1 MAPKKFDFLIAPP
14 GFRLLFEAPYHKN
27 TGNFDSTAFFVHF
40 SGVSPA
46 GRGSAKAAMKIWG
59 SIHRLLLGVSLIAL
73 ASGVLLL
80 SDWSHRRS
88 GGSLLR
94 RVAVFQHVS
103 QPVLDEGIEGML
115 DAIAES
121 GFIDGQNIEIRRFNA
136 ENDLPTANAI
146 AKQITNGEFD
156 LLLTASTLSLQTVA
170 NANQAAKQSMSS
182 ALLPTRSALA
192 WESAAKTR
200 WITLNLWWASEALS
214 LLTRRSLWPG
224 GSSPACN
231 P

>member
-1 MAPKKFDFLIAPP
+1 MAALLATNSLRPQKNPCRIAKDFRHSTTETITAIWMSFEFTVSPAALLDSHFQLHPKKTLTITRAPE
-14 GFRLLFEAPYHKN
+14 FRLLFEPRHHKY
-27 TGNFDSTAFFVHF
+27 TCNFDITAFLSTFRAYPPREE
-40 SGVSPA
+40 G
-46 GRGSAKAAMKIWG
+46 GAKAAMKIRG

-170 NANQAAKQSMSS
+170 N
-182 ALLPTRSALA
+182 RS
-192 WESAAKTR
+192 E
-200 WITLNLWWASEALS
+200 E
-214 LLTRRSLWPG
+214 
-224 GSSPACN
+224 
-231 P
+231 

>member
-1 MAPKKFDFLIAPP
+1 MVTSPP
-14 GFRLLFEAPYHKN
+14 GFRHARQKPRRVADSFQFVLVRGIRGGFIADEFHGPAKPQPSRISPQRRGERGGRPWERTLLTRASEFRLLFERRHHKN
-27 TGNFDSTAFFVHF
+27 TCNFDITAFFVHF
-40 SGVSPA
+40 SGVSP
-46 GRGSAKAAMKIWG
+46 RE
-59 SIHRLLLGVSLIAL
+59 
-73 ASGVLLL
+73 
-80 SDWSHRRS
+80 
-88 GGSLLR
+88 
-94 RVAVFQHVS
+94 
-103 QPVLDEGIEGML
+103 EGK
-115 DAIAES
+115 
-121 GFIDGQNIEIRRFNA
+121 IRRFNA